1 MIDLHTHSTYSDGT
15 FTPADL
21 LRAAAGAGLEA
32 VALTDHDTVRGV
44 LSLGGAPPPLPFVP
58 GIEMSIQ
65 YREDLRFH
73 MLGLFIAPS
82 RPEAAEF
89 ERFNQE
95 KRHERNR
102 LIVERLNALGYR
114 MEYQEAVARAEG
126 IVGRMHIALTLVD
139 KGYFPSVAAVFA
151 AVMNHGKPAYVARFR
166 YSAPRGIEFIHA
178 LGGVAMLAH
187 IGKELTERDEIRTVL
202 ADLKGKGLDGLETR
216 HPDHA
221 PELRVWLDALAK
233 ELGLAASGGSDFH
246 GGNKPSVSLGR
257 GLGDLEVPVD
267 VYFRLKELAESRRRS
282 QGS

>member
-15 FTPADL
+15 FPPADL
-21 LRAAAGAGLEA
+21 LRAAAEAGLEA

-44 LSLGGAPPPLPFVP
+44 LALGGVEPPLPFVP

-73 MLGLFIAPS
+73 MLGLFIDPS
-82 RPEAAEF
+82 RPEAMEF

-102 LIVERLNALGYR
+102 LIVERLNALGYA
-114 MEYQEAVARAEG
+114 MDYEEAMQRARG

-139 KGYFPSVAAVFA
+139 KGHFSSVGAVFA

-166 YSAPRGIEFIHA
+166 HPAPQGIAFIHS
-178 LGGVAMLAH
+178 LGGVAVLAH
-187 IGKELTERDEIRTVL
+187 IGKELTDRDEMRAILT
-202 ADLKGKGLDGLETR
+202 DLKEEGLDGVETR

-221 PELRVWLDALAK
+221 PELREWLDGLAG

-246 GGNKPSVSLGR
+246 GGNKPSVALGR
-257 GLGDLEVPVD
+257 GRGDLDVPFEV
-267 VYFRLKELAESRRRS
+267 YSRLKTLAEKRR
-282 QGS
+282 G

>member
-15 FTPADL
+15 FTPSDL
-21 LRAAAGAGLEA
+21 LSAAAEAGLEA

-44 LSLGGAPPPLPFVP
+44 QALAGVQPPLPFVP

-73 MLGLFIAPS
+73 MLGLFIDPM
-82 RPEAAEF
+82 RPEAMEF

-102 LIVERLNALGYR
+102 LIVEKLNALGYPL
-114 MEYQEAVARAEG
+114 EYEEAEAKAQG

-139 KGYFPSVAAVFA
+139 KGYFPHIGAVFA
-151 AVMNHGKPAYVARFR
+151 AVMNWQRPAYVARFR
-166 YSAPRGIEFIHA
+166 YPAPQGIEFIHA
-178 LGGVAMLAH
+178 LGGLAVLAH
-187 IGKELTERDEIRTVL
+187 IGKELDDRDEMRTIL
-202 ADLKGKGLDGLETR
+202 KDLKAQGLDGAET
-216 HPDHA
+216 HHADHA
-221 PELRVWLDALAK
+221 PELREWLAGLAK
-233 ELGLAASGGSDFH
+233 ELGLATSGGSDFH
-246 GGNKPSVSLGR
+246 GQNKPNVTLGR
-257 GLGDLEVPVD
+257 GRGDLEVPVN